1 MGVMIMNWFSL
12 GIADPSSRQ
21 QSQRRPLGLVFLT
34 ALPLLLLW
42 KYYSVSAEELAVQ
55 LEWGFYDYATCFVQ
69 DIFIWSALYL
79 ICSKMLTRPSGWK
92 VFVSLFS
99 INLILLLQIVDARI
113 KLKFLEPLSID
124 LIRFSIEE
132 ADLLA
137 DSFELFAGVNFWKGA
152 LVSMAVLWLVCAVTQ
167 RSKWLSPQGY
177 FAKPLAAIERFTG
190 YCALVL
196 VSSTLVLS
204 TLTSPK
210 PYGLHQNFV
219 FSAMSQGIFSEQLPG
234 YRDHQNRHS
243 SEPLRLSS
251 ADDFQH
257 QSAAGI
263 DLAKDYN
270 VVLYILESTPLK
282 ALQLAEKATGTSLYK
297 ELVGDG
303 ALSMPCY
310 ATFATSTKSMYTLQ
324 TGMYASPTQEVL
336 ETRIKQLTGLPRTL
350 RDAGYHTEFI
360 SAQKLHYQGS
370 RTQYENMGYH
380 QVTGL
385 PELADLAEE
394 KGVAFSRSGFGDG
407 DDRLMFLPGFEQ
419 LKQQQPFLA
428 TYYTSASHYPYDF
441 PGNTAGTDFERHQRS
456 IEFSQLALREMIAGL
471 DAQGLMENTLIV
483 ITSDHGEEFFNG
495 NFRGR
500 GTTLSEATHL
510 VPLILY
516 IRGKEINLPSLEYA
530 RHIDIVP
537 SILDL
542 LGLAPEGLP
551 LQGHSIFKNVAKRP
565 VYMNSIGRLRSI
577 GLIDNGVK
585 TVHSLD
591 TKLTRSGPMPFPGAE
606 ETLTLVDLGGHNQLV
621 EKMKN
626 FSIYNEAALRDRT
639 GSNR

>member
-1 MGVMIMNWFSL
+1 MGVMIMKWFSL
-12 GIADPSSRQ
+12 GNSDPSTNQ
-21 QSQRRPLGLVFLT
+21 QSQRRPLGLIFLT

-55 LEWGFYDYATCFVQ
+55 LEWGFYDYAACFVQ
-69 DIFIWSALYL
+69 DLFIWSALYL
-79 ICSKMLTRPSGWK
+79 ICSKLLMRPSGWRF
-92 VFVSLFS
+92 FVSLFA
-99 INLILLLQIVDARI
+99 INLILILQIVDARI

-137 DSFELFAGVNFWKGA
+137 GSFNLFAGVNFWKGA
-152 LVSMAVLWLVCAVTQ
+152 LVSIAVLWLISALTQ
-167 RSKWLSPQGY
+167 HSKWLSPQGY
-177 FAKPLAAIERFTG
+177 FAKPLAAIEQFTG
-190 YCALVL
+190 WCAMIL

-204 TLTSPK
+204 MLTTPK

-219 FSAMSQGIFSEQLPG
+219 FSSISQGIFSEQLPG
-234 YRDHQNRHS
+234 YRNHQERHS
-243 SEPLRLSS
+243 PEPLRPSS
-251 ADDFQH
+251 KDDFEH
-257 QSAAGI
+257 KMAPGI

-282 ALQLAEKATGTSLYK
+282 ALQLAEKATDTSLYN
-297 ELVGDG
+297 ELVEDG

-336 ETRIKQLTGLPRTL
+336 ETRIKKLTGLPRTL
-350 RDAGYHTEFI
+350 RDAGYYTEFI

-380 QVTGL
+380 RVTGL
-385 PELADLAEE
+385 PELAELAEQ
-394 KGVAFSRSGFGDG
+394 KGVEFSRSGFGDG

-419 LKQQQPFLA
+419 LKQKQPFLA

-441 PGNTAGTDFERHQRS
+441 PGNSPGTDFERHQRS
-456 IEFSQLALREMIAGL
+456 LEFSQAAIREMIAGL

-537 SILDL
+537 SILDI

-551 LQGHSIFKNVAKRP
+551 LQGHSIFKKVAKRP

-591 TKLTRSGPMPFPGAE
+591 TKLTRSGLMPFPGAE
-606 ETLTLVDLGGHNQLV
+606 ETLTLVDSGGHNPLV
-621 EKMKN
+621 EKMKA